1 MSSQRQTMIKEKIK
15 DCMRDKFR
23 SYKRETDNMPF
34 HYRLLG
40 KDRMALFSFIHSV
53 NTTFGVS
60 IYEPV
65 ALALARDR
73 FKVAETQVTPFNQ
86 ISTEAHHWIQII
98 IDRLRNTNN
107 GSNKPLEIQE
117 IREVCQIGNLNEV
130 NLTQVDIWL
139 ENYEGELF
147 LIDLKTAKP
156 NKGDFQKFKRTLLEW
171 TAAELARKPKAV
183 VNTMIGIPYNPYE
196 PKPYKRWTQKGMLDP
211 NHEILIAKELWDFI
225 GGEGTYTALLD
236 AFEMAG
242 IELRD
247 EIDSYFEQFK

>member
-1 MSSQRQTMIKEKIK
+1 MSSQRQTIIKEKIK

-65 ALALARDR
+65 ALAIARDR
-73 FKVAETQVTPFNQ
+73 FKVAETQVAPFNQ

-139 ENYEGELF
+139 ENYEDELF

-156 NKGDFQKFKRTLLEW
+156 NKGDFQKFNALFWSGLPLSW
-171 TAAELARKPKAV
+171 
-183 VNTMIGIPYNPYE
+183 
-196 PKPYKRWTQKGMLDP
+196 
-211 NHEILIAKELWDFI
+211 HESQRRL
-225 GGEGTYTALLD
+225 
-236 AFEMAG
+236 
-242 IELRD
+242 
-247 EIDSYFEQFK
+247 

>member
-1 MSSQRQTMIKEKIK
+1 MPSQRQTMIKEKIK

-139 ENYEGELF
+139 ENYEDELF